1 MSSGLEFFLTHRVR
15 DAEDDYRGWEW
26 YVLDSERL
34 HQDMLQ
40 ILLNAS
46 QEFCQK
52 LVGHDGKCIRG
63 SQLFDLI
70 VRSEA
75 HPVVPGTPICGIRM
89 PSAAGT
95 RGYSVAASD
104 RRLDSPAGAKRPKK
118 LPPACG

>member
-1 MSSGLEFFLTHRVR
+1 MPSGLEFFLTHRVR

-34 HQDMLQ
+34 HPDMLQ

-63 SQLFDLI
+63 SQLFDLT
-70 VRSEA
+70 VRSLREQHTCLEIKVDQQWSEDQQQRQLNYLRQA
-75 HPVVPGTPICGIRM
+75 QR
-89 PSAAGT
+89 A
-95 RGYSVAASD
+95 
-104 RRLDSPAGAKRPKK
+104 L
-118 LPPACG
+118 

>member
-1 MSSGLEFFLTHRVR
+1 MPSGLEFFLTHRVR

-63 SQLFDLI
+63 SQLFDLT
-70 VRSEA
+70 VRSLREQHTCLEIKVDQQWSEDQKQRQLNYLRQA
-75 HPVVPGTPICGIRM
+75 QR
-89 PSAAGT
+89 A
-95 RGYSVAASD
+95 
-104 RRLDSPAGAKRPKK
+104 L
-118 LPPACG
+118 